1 MTNTTVPSPLAP
13 LAAIDSAELTAV
25 SGGAGFG
32 ESVSNA
38 WQGTKNFAGGATAGL
53 LHGTDAKN
61 SQVERFAEGNSR
73 ATKAGFEIGA
83 MGNMAMGNFGS
94 VLSAGAD
101 KVLPATEK

>member
-1 MTNTTVPSPLAP
+1 MSNLVSITTT
-13 LAAIDSAELTAV
+13 ELSSVT
-25 SGGAGFG
+25 GGAGFG

-61 SQVERFAEGNSR
+61 SQVERFAQGNSQ
-73 ATKAGFEIGA
+73 ATKAGFEMGA

-94 VLSAGAD
+94 ALSAGAD